1 MNPSLATEIERATG
15 KSIKSL
21 QAMPIAERRR
31 VIESERGKCIV
42 FTRNF
47 PFIGRGN
54 VLGDQTLSH
63 AQVDDQ
69 FREVL
74 G

>member
-1 MNPSLATEIERATG
+1 MNPSLATEIEKATG
-15 KSIKSL
+15 KSIEAL
-21 QAMPIAERRR
+21 QDMPIAERRR
-31 VIESERGKCIV
+31 SIESERRQCVV

>member
-1 MNPSLATEIERATG
+1 MNPSLATEIEKATG
-15 KSIKSL
+15 KSIESL
-21 QAMPIAERRR
+21 QATPIAERRQA
-31 VIESERGKCIV
+31 IESERGECLR

-63 AQVDDQ
+63 TQVDDQ
-69 FREVL
+69 LREVL